1 MRQSRNRLVTMA
13 ASVAALGLAI
23 TGGASALAQEQEASP
38 AAVFDPRTII
48 PAHVHAGTCGDLGD
62 IAFPLDEAG
71 YGLPVPVGPEVRP
84 GTTPAAV
91 EAALFPT
98 AGVNPAAVGVT
109 AITAT
114 LDQLL
119 DTPHAV
125 TAYRGMEGAEAETQ
139 IACGAVGGYRTGD
152 DLVFGLQERNGSAY
166 VGTAWL
172 HDNRDGTTTVSLFL
186 ASGLRED
193 AATAAVVRSG
203 EAVPAAGGVDVSA
216 ATNQDVALAVAGSV
230 FGAEEL
236 VLREGGTTTLRVA
249 NGDDLAYRLRIGDL
263 VTSTPIVAGGVTQIH
278 FTTPTDAVYKG
289 QLLHADE
296 DRVLDALRV
305 VVRKDIDAGAA

>member
-1 MRQSRNRLVTMA
+1 MRQSRNRLVTTA

-23 TGGASALAQEQEASP
+23 TGGAPALAQEASP

-48 PAHVHAGTCGDLGD
+48 PAHVHAGTCDDLGD

-84 GTTPAAV
+84 GATPAAV
-91 EAALFPT
+91 ETALFPT
-98 AGVNPAAVGVT
+98 AGVNPATVGVT

-119 DTPHAV
+119 DAPHAV

-166 VGTAWL
+166 AGTAWL

-186 ASGLRED
+186 ASGLGED
-193 AATAAVVRSG
+193 GAVAAVVQSD
-203 EAVPAAGGVDVSA
+203 EAVPTAGDVDVSA
-216 ATNQDVALAVAGSV
+216 ATNQDAALAVAGSS

-236 VLREGGTTTLRVA
+236 VLRAGGATTLRVA
-249 NGDDLAYRLRIGDL
+249 NGDDRAYRLRIGDL
-263 VTSTPIVAGGVTQIH
+263 VAPTPIVAGGVTQIH
-278 FTTPTDAVYKG
+278 FTTPTDAVYEG
-289 QLLHADE
+289 QLLHANE